1 MKLPFLLVP
10 VFLVLTACA
19 SPPVEHYQN
28 NTPKLDL
35 AEYFVGTTDGWGMF
49 QKRNGEVVKR
59 FHVQIIGTQKNGQL
73 ILDEHFQ
80 YDDGSAQQRIW
91 TLTPDQLGHWN
102 GHADDVKGNARG
114 SVAGNTL
121 HWNYTLRLP
130 VDQKVYDVRMDDW
143 MYQIDNQTMINRTR
157 MTKFGF
163 EVGQVTIFFK
173 KRA

>member
-1 MKLPFLLVP
+1 MKFPVLLVA
-10 VFLVLTACA
+10 VFLALTACA
-19 SPPVEHYQN
+19 SPHVEQYQN

-35 AEYFVGTTDGWGMF
+35 TQYFVGTTDGWGMF
-49 QKRNGEVVKR
+49 QKRNGDVVKR
-59 FHVQIIGTQKNGQL
+59 FHVQIIGTEKNNQL

-80 YDDGSAQQRIW
+80 YDDGTAQQRIW
-91 TLTPDQLGHWN
+91 TLTQDKKGHWN
-102 GHADDVKGNARG
+102 GHADDVKGNAQG
-114 SVAGNTL
+114 LVAGNAL

-130 VDQKVYDVRMDDW
+130 VDQKVYDMQMDDW
-143 MYQIDNQTMINRTR
+143 MYQIDNLTMINQTR